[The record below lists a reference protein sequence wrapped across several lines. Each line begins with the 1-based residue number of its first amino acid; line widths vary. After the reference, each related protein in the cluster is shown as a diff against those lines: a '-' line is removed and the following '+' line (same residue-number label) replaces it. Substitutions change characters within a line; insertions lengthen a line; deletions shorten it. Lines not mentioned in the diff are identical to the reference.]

1 MKNKIRIFLFVIC
14 IAFEIFISCNLVSAQ
29 SISPDELKKDVYFL
43 SSDSLNGRQTGSAG
57 EYLAADYI
65 IRKYKSIGLKPMGD
79 NGGFLQSFET
89 NIGIKYSGENYMS
102 VNRAMLK
109 PDSDYYVINFSASGN
124 VTGELQLAQYGI
136 YAPQIEMNDY
146 EKINKENGTIFL
158 IESSSPDGESP
169 HSKYY
174 PYLDLQSKIQ
184 SAIKNGATAV
194 ILINTHTDAEDPA
207 KNFSKY
213 LTPVS
218 IPVVFVTKS
227 AYEKYFTSKK
237 ILIQLSVGLEK
248 ISITGHNVIAY
259 KDNGAKTTVVIGA
272 HYDHLGHNE
281 YGGSLHKGEGNGIH
295 NGADDNA
302 SGTAGVIALA
312 TALSNQKNAN
322 NNYLFISFSGEELG
336 LIGSKYFAE
345 HSTVE
350 TSTLNYMINMDM
362 IGRYNSEKGME
373 IGGIGTS
380 PQFDFLR
387 TMKDDSLKW
396 KLGESGTGPTD
407 FTSFYHINVPVLN
420 FFTGTHEDYHKPTD
434 DADKLNYKKEAEIL
448 ELELRII
455 DSLNRKGTLTFT
467 RTKESES
474 TGTPTYKVKLGIIPD
489 YMYEGVGLRVD
500 GVSDG
505 LVAAN
510 AGIQKGDIIIKM
522 GDFTISDIHVYM
534 KALGS
539 ITKGDT
545 VIIIVKRGEEEK
557 KLSANF

>member
-1 MKNKIRIFLFVIC
+1 MKNKINLFHTLNIIAIVI
-14 IAFEIFISCNLVSAQ
+14 IISTKIVSAQ
-29 SISPDELKKDVYFL
+29 IISADALKKDVYFL
-43 SSDSLNGRQTGSAG
+43 ASDSLNGRQTGSKG
-57 EYLAADYI
+57 EQIASDYI
-65 IRKYKSIGLKPMGD
+65 IKQYKLLGLKPMGD
-79 NGGFLQSFET
+79 NGTFLQAFET
-89 NIGIKYSGENYMS
+89 NVGIKYSGENYLS
-102 VNRAMLK
+102 VNRAMLQA
-109 PDSDYYVINFSASGN
+109 DSDYYALNFSASGKA
-124 VTGELQLAQYGI
+124 TGSLQNAGYGMN
-136 YAPQIEMNDY
+136 APQIEVNDF
-146 EKINKENGTIFL
+146 EKASSDSGKIYL
-158 IESSSPDGESP
+158 IETSSPDGESP

-184 SAIKNGATAV
+184 NAIKSGATAV
-194 ILINTHTDAEDPA
+194 LLINTHADAEDPS
-207 KNFSKY
+207 KNFTKY

-218 IPVVFVTKS
+218 IPVVFVKKT
-227 AYEKYFTSKK
+227 AYKKYFTGKK

-259 KDNGAKTTVVIGA
+259 KDNGAKTTVAIGA

-281 YGGSLHKGEGNGIH
+281 FGGSLHKGEGNGIH

-302 SGTAGVIALA
+302 SGTAGVMALA
-312 TALSNQKNAN
+312 TVLSSQKNVN
-322 NNYLFISFSGEELG
+322 NNYLFINFSGEELG

-345 HSTVE
+345 HSTVD
-350 TSTLNYMINMDM
+350 TNTLNYMINMDM
-362 IGRYNSEKGME
+362 IGRYNPEKGME
-373 IGGIGTS
+373 IGGLGTS
-380 PQFDFLR
+380 PQYDFIR
-387 TMKDDSLKW
+387 SMKDDSLKW

-420 FFTGTHEDYHKPTD
+420 FFTGVHEDYHKPTD

-455 DSLNRKGTLTFT
+455 DSLNSKGTLTFA

-474 TGTPTYKVKLGIIPD
+474 TGAPTYKVKLGIIPD

-500 GVSDG
+500 GVDDG
-505 LVAAN
+505 LVASK
-510 AGIQKGDIIIKM
+510 AGIQKGDIIIKV
-522 GDFTISDIHVYM
+522 GDFTISDIHIYM

-545 VIIIVKRGEEEK
+545 VIIIVKRGDEEK

>member
-1 MKNKIRIFLFVIC
+1 MLSSIAGVI
-14 IAFEIFISCNLVSAQ
+14 IISTNLVSAQ
-29 SISPDELKKDVYFL
+29 IISADALKKDVYYL
-43 SSDSLNGRQTGSAG
+43 ASDSLNGRQTGSKG
-57 EYLAADYI
+57 EQLASDYI
-65 IRKYKSIGLKPMGD
+65 ITQYKLLGLKPMGD
-79 NGGFLQSFET
+79 NGTFLQAFET
-89 NIGIKYSGENYMS
+89 NVGIKYSGENYLS

-109 PDSDYYVINFSASGN
+109 ADSDYYALNFSASGT
-124 VTGELQLAQYGI
+124 VTGYLQNAGYGI
-136 YAPQIEMNDY
+136 NAPQIEVNDY
-146 EKINKENGTIFL
+146 EKINKESGTVFL
-158 IESSSPDGESP
+158 IESSSLDGESP

-174 PYLDLQSKIQ
+174 PYLDMQSKIQ
-184 SAIKNGATAV
+184 SAIKSGATAV
-194 ILINTHTDAEDPA
+194 IIINTHTDADDPA
-207 KNFSKY
+207 GNFSKY
-213 LTPVS
+213 LTAVS
-218 IPVVFVTKS
+218 IPVVFVKKA
-227 AYEKYFTSKK
+227 AYEKYFTGNK
-237 ILIQLSVGLEK
+237 IRIQLSVGLEK

-281 YGGSLHKGEGNGIH
+281 FGGSLHKGEGTGVH

-302 SGTAGVIALA
+302 SGTAGVMALA
-312 TALSNQKNAN
+312 TVLSTQKNAN
-322 NNYLFISFSGEELG
+322 NNYLFINFSGEELG

-345 HSTVE
+345 HSTID

-362 IGRYNSEKGME
+362 IGRYNPEKGME
-373 IGGIGTS
+373 IGGMGTS
-380 PQFDFLR
+380 PQFDFIR
-387 TMKDDSLKW
+387 TMADDSLKW

-420 FFTGTHEDYHKPTD
+420 FFTGVHEDYHKPTD

-455 DSLNRKGTLTFT
+455 DSLNYKGTLTFA

-474 TGTPTYKVKLGIIPD
+474 TGAPTYKVKLGIIPD
-489 YMYEGVGLRVD
+489 YMYEGVGVRVD

-505 LVAAN
+505 LVAAK
-510 AGIQKGDIIIKM
+510 AGIQKGDIILKM

-545 VIIIVKRGEEEK
+545 VIIIVKRGDEEK
-557 KLSANF
+557 KISATF